1 MNDSAKIDL
10 ENGIFARAARLGVCV
25 GARTG
30 KLFCAEPD
38 ARLQAM
44 LHAYN
49 AFFAAENR
57 AFCGQEEREEWENYW
72 AEYRRNIKTAGNI
85 PGVVYTPDLVM
96 ETGWQER
103 LNRAEQ
109 TE

>member
-57 AFCGQEEREEWENYW
+57 CLVEEENLAWRDWW
-72 AEYRRNIKTAGNI
+72 AEYKRDFADVDG
-85 PGVVYTPDLVM
+85 PVYTPDLVL
-96 ETGWQER
+96 ELAWKGVFSAGGFVACR
-103 LNRAEQ
+103 KR
-109 TE
+109 